1 MQVGAEFW
9 KKLCAEH
16 GINNDGILEE
26 FASHSVNDRKD
37 VFFYQADDERY
48 IPRACLFDL
57 EPRVIHGIQN
67 SEIRHLFNP
76 ENVFVSPNGGGA
88 GNNWASGYHQGEQ
101 VLEDILDMIDREA
114 GYSDSLEG
122 FTLAHSIAGGTGSG
136 MGSFILEALNDRYPK
151 KLIQTYSVFPNQ
163 SESSDVVVQPY
174 NSVLTMKRLTLNADA
189 VVVLDNTALNRIAAE
204 RLHIDNPSIS
214 QTNTLVA
221 TVMAASTAT
230 LRYPGYMNND
240 LMGLL
245 ASLIPVPQ
253 CHFLMAGYTPLTL
266 DAATEAAYGSV
277 VRKTTV
283 LDVMRRLLQPKNLM
297 VSPHARG
304 KDQDKSRYIS
314 ILNIIQGDV
323 DPGQLHQSL
332 MRIRERKL
340 ASFIEWGPASIQVAL
355 SRSSPYIKSSHRVSG
370 LMLANHTSI
379 RHLFNRTLSQFDKMY
394 KMSAYTQSYKDY
406 PMFTR
411 TNAKGIEEFNPEEF
425 EDAREVV
432 GAVSEEYAACER
444 VDYIEPIDGVGGTIN
459 SLSSGLSG
467 MNM

>member
-1 MQVGAEFW
+1 M
-9 KKLCAEH
+9 CAEH
-16 GINNDGILEE
+16 GINNDGILQDVGNT
-26 FASHSVNDRKD
+26 SINDRKD

-57 EPRVIHGIQN
+57 EPRVINGIQN
-67 SEIRHLFNP
+67 SEIRNLFNP
-76 ENVFVSPNGGGA
+76 ENVFVSKNGGGA
-88 GNNWASGYHQGEQ
+88 GNNWASGYHQGEM

-174 NSVLTMKRLTLNADA
+174 NSVLALKRLTLNADA

-204 RLHIDNPSIS
+204 RLHIENPSIS
-214 QTNTLVA
+214 QTNTLVS

-266 DAATEAAYGSV
+266 DAAEAAYGSV

-297 VSPHARG
+297 VSPHARE

-323 DPGQLHQSL
+323 DPSQLHQSL

-355 SRSSPYIKSSHRVSG
+355 SRSSPYVKSSHRVSG

-379 RHLFNRTLSQFDKMY
+379 RHLFNRTLSQFDRMY
-394 KMSAYTQSYKDY
+394 KSGAYTQTYKGF
-406 PMFTR
+406 PMFSR
-411 TNAKGIEEFNPEEF
+411 KNEKNMEEFNPEEF

-444 VDYIEPIDGVGGTIN
+444 VDYIEPFDGINVGMGNMDLGT
-459 SLSSGLSG
+459 
-467 MNM
+467 M

>member
-1 MQVGAEFW
+1 
-9 KKLCAEH
+9 
-16 GINNDGILEE
+16 
-26 FASHSVNDRKD
+26 
-37 VFFYQADDERY
+37 
-48 IPRACLFDL
+48 
-57 EPRVIHGIQN
+57 
-67 SEIRHLFNP
+67 
-76 ENVFVSPNGGGA
+76 
-88 GNNWASGYHQGEQ
+88 
-101 VLEDILDMIDREA
+101 
-114 GYSDSLEG
+114 
-122 FTLAHSIAGGTGSG
+122 
-136 MGSFILEALNDRYPK
+136 
-151 KLIQTYSVFPNQ
+151 
-163 SESSDVVVQPY
+163 
-174 NSVLTMKRLTLNADA
+174 VLTMKRLTLNADA

-204 RLHIDNPSIS
+204 RLHIDNPSIA

-297 VSPHARG
+297 VSPHARE

-323 DPGQLHQSL
+323 DPSQLHQSL

-355 SRSSPYIKSSHRVSG
+355 SRSSPYVKSSHRVSG

-394 KMSAYTQSYKDY
+394 KMSAYTQPYKDY

-444 VDYIEPIDGVGGTIN
+444 TDYIEPIDGIGGSGLG
-459 SLSSGLSG
+459 SLSSGLG
-467 MNM
+467 AMTM

>member
-1 MQVGAEFW
+1 M
-9 KKLCAEH
+9 
-16 GINNDGILEE
+16 
-26 FASHSVNDRKD
+26 
-37 VFFYQADDERY
+37 
-48 IPRACLFDL
+48 
-57 EPRVIHGIQN
+57 IHGIQN

-76 ENVFVSPNGGGA
+76 ENVFVSKNGGGA
-88 GNNWASGYHQGEQ
+88 GNNWASGYHQGEL

-204 RLHIDNPSIS
+204 RLHIENPTIE
-214 QTNTLVA
+214 QTNTLVS

-266 DAATEAAYGSV
+266 DAAEVSYGSV

-297 VSPHARG
+297 VSPHARE
-304 KDQDKSRYIS
+304 KEQDKSRYIS

-323 DPGQLHQSL
+323 DPSHLHQSL

-355 SRSSPYIKSSHRVSG
+355 SRSSPFVKSSHRVSG

-379 RHLFNRTLSQFDKMY
+379 RHLFNRTLSQFDRMY
-394 KMSAYTQSYKDY
+394 KSKAYTQPYKGF
-406 PMFTR
+406 PMFSR
-411 TNAKGIEEFNPEEF
+411 KNAKDVEEFDPHEF

-432 GAVSEEYAACER
+432 GAVSEEYAECEK
-444 VDYIEPIDGVGGTIN
+444 VDYIEPIGQ
-459 SLSSGLSG
+459 SGIATSMG
-467 MNM
+467 QMNLGAYS